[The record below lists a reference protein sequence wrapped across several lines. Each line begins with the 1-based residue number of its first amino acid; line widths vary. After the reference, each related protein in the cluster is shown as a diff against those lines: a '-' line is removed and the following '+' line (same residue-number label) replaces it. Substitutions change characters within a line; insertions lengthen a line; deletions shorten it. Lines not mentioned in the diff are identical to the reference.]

1 MLQTIIDHKVQELET
16 RRRARPLTALRDAPL
31 FAAAR
36 RDFAAALRAPRR
48 RIIAEVKRASP
59 SRGRIRE
66 DFDPVAIAAGY
77 AAAGAAAV
85 SVLTDERFF
94 EGSLDDL
101 TAVRER
107 ITIPVLRKDFLF
119 EPYHLYE
126 ARAAGADAFLLIAA
140 ILTAEHLR
148 ELVALGAEL
157 GMTALVEVHTVEQIE
172 RARGAGRGGRR
183 SPRLQLLR
191 VESPLRRDRGGRDAR
206 PHAAAPRARRRNLR
220 RPRGGRRP
228 PCDRCRRAPATI
240 SRRRDRGV
248 LRQLRGAGDEGAAR
262 PPARRPRGRG
272 PRLPRRLVAPRR
284 YCRRTPAW
292 RQRSCA
298 RGGADRRRARA
309 PAFSRRRPHARERRG
324 RRAHAAAAR
333 RRRVQRRR
341 RPAGTEE
348 PRAPARI
355 REPCQGCLT
364 RADTSARTAAAS

>member
-36 RDFAAALRAPRR
+36 RDFAAALRAPGR

-172 RARGAGRGGRR
+172 RARGAGVQVWGINNRDLDTLEV
-183 SPRLQLLR
+183 RLETGFELLR
-191 VESPLRRDRGGRDAR
+191 L
-206 PHAAAPRARRRNLR
+206 L
-220 RPRGGRRP
+220 P
-228 PCDRCRRAPATI
+228 PPATVVI
-240 SRRRDRGV
+240 ESG
-248 LRQLRGAGDEGAAR
+248 LRTPDDLARFERAGAHAFLIGETLMRAADPGAA
-262 PPARRPRGRG
+262 
-272 PRLPRRLVAPRR
+272 L
-284 YCRRTPAW
+284 RTLL
-292 RQRSCA
+292 Q
-298 RGGADRRRARA
+298 
-309 PAFSRRRPHARERRG
+309 
-324 RRAHAAAAR
+324 
-333 RRRVQRRR
+333 
-341 RPAGTEE
+341 
-348 PRAPARI
+348 
-355 REPCQGCLT
+355 
-364 RADTSARTAAAS
+364 

>member
-36 RDFAAALRAPRR
+36 RDFAAALRAPGR

-59 SRGRIRE
+59 SRGRICE

-172 RARGAGRGGRR
+172 RARGAGVQVWGINNRDLDTLEVQLETG
-183 SPRLQLLR
+183 LELLR
-191 VESPLRRDRGGRDAR
+191 LLPADATVVIESGLRTRDDLAR
-206 PHAAAPRARRRNLR
+206 FEAAGVRAFLVGETLMRAPDPAAALR
-220 RPRGGRRP
+220 
-228 PCDRCRRAPATI
+228 T
-240 SRRRDRGV
+240 
-248 LRQLRGAGDEGAAR
+248 LLQ
-262 PPARRPRGRG
+262 
-272 PRLPRRLVAPRR
+272 
-284 YCRRTPAW
+284 
-292 RQRSCA
+292 
-298 RGGADRRRARA
+298 
-309 PAFSRRRPHARERRG
+309 
-324 RRAHAAAAR
+324 
-333 RRRVQRRR
+333 
-341 RPAGTEE
+341 
-348 PRAPARI
+348 
-355 REPCQGCLT
+355 
-364 RADTSARTAAAS
+364 